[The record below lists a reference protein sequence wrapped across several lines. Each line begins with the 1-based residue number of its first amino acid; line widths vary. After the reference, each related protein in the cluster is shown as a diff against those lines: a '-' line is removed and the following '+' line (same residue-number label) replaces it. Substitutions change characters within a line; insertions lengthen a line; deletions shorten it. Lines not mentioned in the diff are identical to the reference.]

1 MDEPLSTGGTYR
13 NAAIIALALLFGA
26 GSQTERMAAQPPP
39 VATPS
44 PAAADADAQA
54 EEAMKPAGYDQLGIA
69 SWYGGRHQGR
79 RTASGTR
86 FDIQA
91 LTAAHRSLPFGTAVL
106 VENLA
111 IALRISDRGPYVD
124 ERIIDLSLAAAQH
137 LGLEGQ
143 GVGLVGLTIL
153 PPSPPSLVASGR

>member
-26 GSQTERMAAQPPP
+26 GSQTERMTAQPPP

-44 PAAADADAQA
+44 PAAADAQA

-86 FDIQA
+86 FDMQA
-91 LTAAHRSLPFGTAVL
+91 LTAAHRSLPFDTAVL

-111 IALRISDRGPYVD
+111 IMLRISDRGPYVD

-137 LGLEGQ
+137 LGLEEQ